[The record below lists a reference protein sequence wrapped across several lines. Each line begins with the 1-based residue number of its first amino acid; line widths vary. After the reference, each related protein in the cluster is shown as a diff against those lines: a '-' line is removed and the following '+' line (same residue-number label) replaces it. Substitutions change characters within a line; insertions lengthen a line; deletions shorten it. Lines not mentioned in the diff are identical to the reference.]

1 MATVTMYSC
10 SNEKYKRIASK
21 DSKVGVGKKSTS
33 ITQQT
38 KKKNSLNTFLST
50 STKLKSSGN
59 YEWIYCTVSVLALLH
74 FLFVILSIFTIRS
87 NISVIVFKY

>member
-38 KKKNSLNTFLST
+38 KKKNSL
-50 STKLKSSGN
+50 KYCV
-59 YEWIYCTVSVLALLH
+59 YEELNDDGPFI
-74 FLFVILSIFTIRS
+74 
-87 NISVIVFKY
+87 